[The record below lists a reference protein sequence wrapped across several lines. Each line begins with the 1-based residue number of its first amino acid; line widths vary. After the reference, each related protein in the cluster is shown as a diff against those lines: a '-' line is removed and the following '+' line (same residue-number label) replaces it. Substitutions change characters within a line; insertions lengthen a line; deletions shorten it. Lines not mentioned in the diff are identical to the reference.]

1 MPEDNQQ
8 ERTET
13 ATPKRREEARK
24 KGQVPKSIE
33 INTAILLF
41 VTFLFLNLYGGYFID
56 KCLYYGRVM
65 FENIGTIYLS
75 TENISGYVSLVLT
88 KTAILIAPIVSIM
101 VGVGLLINFGQV
113 GVYFTHEPM
122 MPKWNKINP
131 LAGFKRV
138 FASKKALVELVKGI
152 TKIVVVGYIGYS
164 TVRGV
169 IQDYVI
175 LLDKDV
181 YSIFAFIADASFTV
195 GLKISIALLL
205 LSLFDFM
212 FQRYDHEQN
221 IKMTKHEVREEL
233 KQMEGDPLIKARVKS
248 IQREMARQRMMGNVP
263 EADVVI
269 TNPTKLAI
277 ALKYDPKEM
286 SAPTIVAKGARLIA
300 EKIKKMAREYNIPV
314 VENKPL
320 AQALYKS
327 CEVGDEVPEQLFQAV
342 AEILAYIYRLKK
354 KQVA

>member
-13 ATPKRREEARK
+13 ATPKRREESRK

-33 INTAILLF
+33 INTAIILL
-41 VTFLFLNLYGGYFID
+41 VTFLFLNVYGGYFID

-65 FENIGTIYLS
+65 FENIGTIYLT
-75 TENISGYVSLVLT
+75 TENISGYMLLVLT
-88 KTAILIAPIVSIM
+88 KTAFLLAPIISIM

-113 GVYFTHEPM
+113 GIYFTHEPM

-131 LAGFKRV
+131 LAGFKRI
-138 FASKKALVELVKGI
+138 FASKRALVELVKGVI
-152 TKIVVVGYIGYS
+152 KIFIVGYIGYS
-164 TVRGV
+164 TVRDV
-169 IQDYVI
+169 VQDYVI
-175 LLDKDV
+175 LMDKDV
-181 YSIFAFIADASFTV
+181 YSIFAFIADASFMV
-195 GLKISIALLL
+195 GLKISIALVI
-205 LSLFDFM
+205 LSLFDFL

-221 IKMTKHEVREEL
+221 IKMTKQEVREEL
-233 KQMEGDPLIKARVKS
+233 KQMEGDPLVKARVRS
-248 IQREMARQRMMGNVP
+248 IQREMARQRMMGNIP
-263 EADVVI
+263 DADVVI

-277 ALKYDPKEM
+277 ALKYNPKEM
-286 SAPTIVAKGARLIA
+286 SAPTIMAKGARLIA
-300 EKIKKMAREYNIPV
+300 ENIKKIAREHNIPV

-327 CEVGDEVPEQLFQAV
+327 CEVGDEVPEQFFQAI
-342 AEILAYIYRLKK
+342 AEILAYVYKLKK